1 MKKLLIIIG
10 AVIAVLVIAI
20 IVGPFAIPTET
31 YKSQIE
37 SRVSAATGR
46 ELRINGPVR
55 LSLFPAVAVV
65 ANDVTFANAQGGRD
79 PSMATLDKLDVH
91 VSVVPLLSGN
101 IEISRLVL
109 EKPVIHLEVDRQGKA
124 NWDFAAA
131 NTNAA
136 PAQAPA
142 PQAQNRPA
150 PSGGGGPSDVA
161 LGDVRLSDG
170 TITYSDDR
178 SGARYEISAINATV
192 KLPNLD
198 SPLAADGS
206 LVWNNEKLS
215 LTANASAPR
224 GLMTGKG
231 SDIAVKLDSK
241 PVAITF
247 TGRGEGTPLKFTGE
261 LDLGTPSVRNL
272 AAWAGQ
278 PLQLPGNGLGPLS
291 IKGTLA
297 AAPQHVSFTK
307 ASYKLDAIEASG
319 DIAIDTSGRVPAIK
333 GSLATNVLDL
343 NPYLPPEQKA
353 TAQGQGQPQPRSP
366 AQTAQSGWSTDPI
379 DLSGLKAANAD
390 LALATAG
397 LVVRKIKVG
406 KSALHVTLDGGKL
419 TSDLTEMA
427 LYDGNG
433 KARVTVDG
441 SGRVPAVA
449 MNFNIDGVQ
458 AQPLLKDAMDM
469 DRVSGA
475 AIADGNVSGSG
486 ASQRDL
492 ISALNGKGSLKLRNG
507 KIRGLDIGSMVKN
520 IGSAFSSSDNQ
531 QTEFAEASA
540 TYTIT
545 NGVVRNED
553 LAMNAPLFQV
563 TGKGTVDLPKRTVDY
578 RVVPKVGVGVPI
590 IVSGPW
596 DNISYRPDLSSAI
609 PDAQQS
615 IRGLRDMFRGGGSP
629 PPAQGAPAQGQGE
642 PAPQKPSNPLDRLNN
657 MLGR

>member
-1 MKKLLIIIG
+1 MKKLLIIVG
-10 AVIAVLVIAI
+10 AVIAVLVIAVI
-20 IVGPFAIPTET
+20 IVPFAIPTET

-46 ELRINGPVR
+46 DLRINGPVR

-65 ANDVTFANAQGGRD
+65 ANDVTFANTAGTRD

-101 IEISRLVL
+101 VEISRLVL

-124 NWDFAAA
+124 NWGFAAA
-131 NTNAA
+131 NAT

-142 PQAQNRPA
+142 AQSQNRQA
-150 PSGGGGPSDVA
+150 SSGSSGPSDIA
-161 LGDVRLSDG
+161 LGDVRLNDG
-170 TITYSDDR
+170 TVTYTDDR
-178 SGARYEISAINATV
+178 SGVRYEISAINATV

-215 LTANASAPR
+215 LTANASSPR

-231 SDIAVKLDSK
+231 SDIALKLDSK
-241 PVAITF
+241 PVAIAF
-247 TGRGEGTPLKFTGE
+247 TGRGEGTPLKLTGE

-278 PLQLPGNGLGPLS
+278 PLQLAGNGLGPLS

-307 ASYKLDAIEASG
+307 ASYKLDAMEASG
-319 DIAIDTSGRVPAIK
+319 DVAVDSSGRVPAIK
-333 GSLATNVLDL
+333 ASLTTNVLDL

-353 TAQGQGQPQPRSP
+353 PAQGQGQQPRSP
-366 AQTAQSGWSTDPI
+366 AQTPQSGWSTDPI

-390 LALATAG
+390 LALTTAG

-469 DRVSGA
+469 DRLTGA
-475 AIADGNVSGSG
+475 AVADGSVSGSG

-545 NGVVRNED
+545 NGVVRNDD

-596 DNISYRPDLSSAI
+596 DNISYRPDLASAI

-629 PPAQGAPAQGQGE
+629 QGQGAPPEGQGQQ
-642 PAPQKPSNPLDRLNN
+642 APQQPSSNNPLDRLNN

>member
-1 MKKLLIIIG
+1 MKKLLVIVG
-10 AVIAVLVIAI
+10 AVIAVLVIAV
-20 IVGPFAIPTET
+20 IVVPFAIPTET

-55 LSLFPAVAVV
+55 LSLLPAVAVI
-65 ANDVTFANAQGGRD
+65 ASDVTFANAAGSRD

-101 IEISRLVL
+101 VEISRLVL

-124 NWDFAAA
+124 NWDFATA
-131 NTNAA
+131 NAA
-136 PAQAPA
+136 PAQAPV
-142 PQAQNRPA
+142 PQNRQA
-150 PSGGGGPSDVA
+150 SSGSSGPSDIA

-170 TITYSDDR
+170 TVTYTDDR

-206 LVWNNEKLS
+206 LVWNSEKLS
-215 LTANASAPR
+215 LTANASSPR

-231 SDIAVKLDSK
+231 SDIALKLDSK
-241 PVAITF
+241 PVAVTF
-247 TGRGEGTPLKFTGE
+247 TGRGEGTPLKLTGE

-278 PLQLPGNGLGPLS
+278 PLQLPGNGLGPLN

-319 DIAIDTSGRVPAIK
+319 DVAVDTSGRVPAIK
-333 GSLATNVLDL
+333 AALTTNVLDL

-353 TAQGQGQPQPRSP
+353 AAQGQQPQPRSP
-366 AQTAQSGWSTDPI
+366 AQTPQLGWSTDPI

-390 LALATAG
+390 LALTTAG

-419 TSDLTEMA
+419 ASDLTEMA

-469 DRVSGA
+469 DRLSGA
-475 AIADGNVSGSG
+475 AVADGNVSGSG

-520 IGSAFSSSDNQ
+520 IGSAFSSSDSQ

-545 NGVVRNED
+545 NGVVRNDD

-596 DNISYRPDLSSAI
+596 DNISYRPDLASAI

-615 IRGLRDMFRGGGSP
+615 IRGLRDMFQGGSQP
-629 PPAQGAPAQGQGE
+629 SQGQGAASQGQGQA
-642 PAPQKPSNPLDRLNN
+642 APQQPSSKNPLDRL
-657 MLGR
+657 LGR